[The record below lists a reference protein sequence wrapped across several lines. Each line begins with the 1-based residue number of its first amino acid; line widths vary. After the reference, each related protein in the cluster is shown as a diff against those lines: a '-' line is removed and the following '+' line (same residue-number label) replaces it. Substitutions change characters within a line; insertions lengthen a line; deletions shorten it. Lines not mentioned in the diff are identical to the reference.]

1 MGMRQVS
8 YLAAAEQE
16 LETLPPAEQVA
27 IQHAPRSC
35 NCWGSGPGSPTR
47 SLSAWS
53 SSVRTTDCHRR
64 GAWQDAWHE
73 AAWRRAPGGR
83 RARAII
89 YDSGEVVSGAGH
101 GLQRGHHAG
110 PSGTAHGGGIALPE
124 LVIVCHSAMA
134 ISPSTSSAYSIGAS
148 PASVGD
154 LSVQSRSVVGQPR
167 QSAPRL
173 PEVWGVLVL
182 AGLVIRE
189 EAVAA
194 LREVAR
200 MVTSVI
206 SRSRLVTTFLVV
218 VGVTASLSPA

>member
-1 MGMRQVS
+1 
-8 YLAAAEQE
+8 
-16 LETLPPAEQVA
+16 
-27 IQHAPRSC
+27 
-35 NCWGSGPGSPTR
+35 
-47 SLSAWS
+47 
-53 SSVRTTDCHRR
+53 
-64 GAWQDAWHE
+64 
-73 AAWRRAPGGR
+73 
-83 RARAII
+83 
-89 YDSGEVVSGAGH
+89 
-101 GLQRGHHAG
+101 
-110 PSGTAHGGGIALPE
+110 
-124 LVIVCHSAMA
+124 
-134 ISPSTSSAYSIGAS
+134 
-148 PASVGD
+148 
-154 LSVQSRSVVGQPR
+154 VVGQPR